1 MPSVHS
7 LRQIPPQ
14 ARKKEVSAMKNDN
27 STRRIRWGVLGTAN
41 IARGCTIPGMQL
53 AENCALHAIAGRS
66 REKAE
71 QFRAEFG
78 FEKAYDS
85 YEALLADPAVEAVYI
100 PLPNTLHRE
109 WVIKAARAGKHILC
123 EKPMAPDAAQ
133 AAEMQAAAKENG
145 VLLME
150 AFAYL
155 HNPFVKAVKAE
166 LDAGTIGEILYFESE
181 FIAGRRPDTDIRL
194 KKETGGGAFYDLG
207 CYPLS
212 MALWMIGKE
221 PDEVKATAQFS
232 EKEIDLFTSAV
243 LLYGNGPVAKIDCGM
258 LPIPGRQDRFCVF
271 GTKGKIISPVEFNQ
285 CGEIPYTIERDG
297 VQETKTVTAPNNYA
311 LETEQLSRCILYGEK
326 PHVSKAFSLMAART
340 TDRILNA
347 IGY

>member
-1 MPSVHS
+1 MEKV
-7 LRQIPPQ
+7 
-14 ARKKEVSAMKNDN
+14 K
-27 STRRIRWGVLGTAN
+27 WGVLGTAD
-41 IARGCTIPGMQL
+41 IARGQTIPGMML
-53 AENCALHAIAGRS
+53 AEHCERYAVAGR
-66 REKAE
+66 RLEKAE
-71 QFRAEFG
+71 SYRDEFG
-78 FEKAYDS
+78 FQKAYGS
-85 YEALLADPAVEAVYI
+85 YDELLADPEVQAVYI
-100 PLPNTLHRE
+100 PLPNDIHCE
-109 WVIKAARAGKHILC
+109 WTVKALKAKKHVLC
-123 EKPMAPDAAQ
+123 EKPLALCEAQ
-133 AAEMQAAAKENG
+133 VKEMYRTAEENG

-155 HNPFVKAVKAE
+155 HSPFVKAVKAE
-166 LDAGTIGEILYFESE
+166 LDAGTIGDILYFESE

-221 PDEVKATAQFS
+221 PDEVKAAAQFS

-243 LLYGNGPVAKIDCGM
+243 LLYGNGLVAKIDCGM
-258 LPIPGRQDRFCVF
+258 LPIPGRQDGLCVF
-271 GTKGKIISPVEFNQ
+271 GTKGKIVSPVEFNQ
-285 CGEIPYTIERDG
+285 CGEIPYTVERNG
-297 VQETKTVTAPNNYA
+297 VKETKTVTAPNNYA

>member
-1 MPSVHS
+1 MEKV
-7 LRQIPPQ
+7 
-14 ARKKEVSAMKNDN
+14 K
-27 STRRIRWGVLGTAN
+27 WGVLGTAD
-41 IARGCTIPGMQL
+41 IARGQTIPGMML
-53 AENCALHAIAGRS
+53 AEHCERYAVAGR
-66 REKAE
+66 RLEKAE
-71 QFRAEFG
+71 SYRDEFG
-78 FEKAYDS
+78 FQKAYGS
-85 YEALLADPAVEAVYI
+85 YDELLADPEVQAVYI
-100 PLPNTLHRE
+100 PLPNDIHCE
-109 WVIKAARAGKHILC
+109 WTIKALKAKKHVLC
-123 EKPMAPDAAQ
+123 EKPLALCEAQ
-133 AAEMQAAAKENG
+133 VKEMFAAAEENG

-155 HNPFVKAVKAE
+155 HSPFVKAVKAE

-326 PHVSKAFSLMAART
+326 PHVSKAFSLMAAQT

>member
-1 MPSVHS
+1 MEKV
-7 LRQIPPQ
+7 
-14 ARKKEVSAMKNDN
+14 K
-27 STRRIRWGVLGTAN
+27 WGVLGTAD
-41 IARGCTIPGMQL
+41 IARGQTIPGMML
-53 AENCALHAIAGRS
+53 AEHCERYAVAGR
-66 REKAE
+66 RLEKAE
-71 QFRAEFG
+71 NYRDEFG
-78 FEKAYDS
+78 FQKAYGS
-85 YEALLADPAVEAVYI
+85 YDELLADPEVQAVYI
-100 PLPNTLHRE
+100 PLPNDIHCE
-109 WVIKAARAGKHILC
+109 WTVKALKAKKHVLC
-123 EKPMAPDAAQ
+123 EKPLALCETQVKEMFA
-133 AAEMQAAAKENG
+133 AAEENG

-155 HNPFVKAVKAE
+155 HSPFVKAVKAE

-212 MALWMIGKE
+212 MALWMIGRE
-221 PDEVKATAQFS
+221 PDEVKAAAQFS

-258 LPIPGRQDRFCVF
+258 LPIPGRQDGLCVF
-271 GTKGKIISPVEFNQ
+271 GTKGKIVSPVEFNQ
-285 CGEIPYTIERDG
+285 CGEIPYTVERNG
-297 VQETKTVTAPNNYA
+297 VKETKTVTAPNNYA

-326 PHVSKAFSLMAART
+326 PHVSREFSLMAART